1 MKQVN
6 MHAAKTN
13 LSALVK
19 EAAAGEPFAIA
30 INGKPMVKV
39 IAYNEPARLP
49 RIGFLKGNIVI
60 PEGFDDMAIDEIVDL
75 FGENN

>member
-1 MKQVN
+1 

-39 IAYNEPARLP
+39 IPFRDTTPLP
-49 RIGFLKGNIVI
+49 RVGFMKGQIAV
-60 PEGFDDMAIDEIVDL
+60 PDDFDDIGKTEIIEL
-75 FGENN
+75 FGGAE